1 MSKPKKESAPR
12 KVSEANDGD
21 IVRTPVGDLMVA
33 WKYEDGRLPFV
44 RLVDADL
51 HSVGGP
57 FHLLRDQPVQRV
69 LRSQSSFAGSA
80 KGGEVDPL
88 RGGA

>member
-1 MSKPKKESAPR
+1 MSAKKKESVPR
-12 KVSEANDGD
+12 TVSEANDGD

-44 RLVDADL
+44 RLMDGDR

-57 FHLLRDQPVQRV
+57 FHLVRDVPVQRV
-69 LRSQSSFAGSA
+69 LRSQASFAGSVRGA
-80 KGGEVDPL
+80 EVDPL
-88 RGGA
+88 RGAQ